1 MWAPTTCH
9 KFCPGGRRRRPL
21 YTPNPRGVSYSRA
34 AHTTATRPTSTFLAQ
49 AGGLFVAATT
59 RKNISP
65 SYVLELLHRVA
76 RVIKDYCGVMN
87 EDALRKNSI
96 LTYELLDEL
105 LDYGYAQST
114 STESLKVHVFNE
126 PATPLEDGAGGKS
139 AKFMKPRG
147 YGVFSSAI
155 AAATG
160 TGGGGE
166 PGIIKRDAVQ
176 RSVLATGREKG
187 GSGGGARN
195 EIFVD
200 VVEKLNVT
208 FNPSGHLLT
217 SEVNGSIQIR
227 NFLHGTPQIRLAL
240 PEDLAIG
247 GRDLSPYGGDYSFSG
262 AGAVLL
268 DDCNF
273 HESADLKDFDT
284 DRTIILT
291 PPEGEFSLMNYRS
304 ANDFNPPFKVTTLI
318 DETSNFKVGVTL
330 KIKADFPAKHTCT
343 GLVVKFPVPKG
354 CLSANASLEANL
366 PPGTQHAAYNATER
380 QVVWQFKKVK
390 GGAEHTL
397 SIKISLQDER
407 IPNVRKECGPVSLG
421 FTIPMYNVS
430 RLMVRYLQIGEG
442 SKSNAASSGGG
453 GKGGGKGPH
462 RWVRYVTK
470 SSSYVC
476 RV

>member
-1 MWAPTTCH
+1 
-9 KFCPGGRRRRPL
+9 
-21 YTPNPRGVSYSRA
+21 
-34 AHTTATRPTSTFLAQ
+34 
-49 AGGLFVAATT
+49 
-59 RKNISP
+59 
-65 SYVLELLHRVA
+65 
-76 RVIKDYCGVMN
+76 MN

-96 LTYELLDEL
+96 LTYELLDEM
-105 LDYGYAQST
+105 LDYGYAQMT
-114 STESLKVHVFNE
+114 STESLKAHVFNDPIA
-126 PATPLEDGAGGKS
+126 PASSADGVGAGGGGGGGGGGKAGGGGGGGGKGKS
-139 AKFMKPRG
+139 RG

-155 AAATG
+155 AAATSAAS
-160 TGGGGE
+160 GGGG
-166 PGIIKRDAVQ
+166 GGGVKRDAVQ
-176 RSVLATGREKG
+176 RSVLATGKDKSSG
-187 GSGGGARN
+187 GGGARN

-208 FNPSGHLLT
+208 FNSSGHLLT
-217 SEVNGSIQIR
+217 SEVDGSIQIR

-273 HESADLKDFDT
+273 HESADLRDFDT
-284 DRTIILT
+284 DRTIVLT

-318 DETSNFKVGVTL
+318 DETVPFKVGITL
-330 KIKADFPAKHTCT
+330 KVKADFPAKHTCT
-343 GLVVKFPVPKG
+343 GLVVKFPVPQKS
-354 CLSANASLEANL
+354 CLGATASLEPNL
-366 PPGTQHAAYNATER
+366 PPGTQHAAYNASDR

-390 GGAEHTL
+390 GGAEHVL
-397 SIKISLQDER
+397 SINVSLQDER
-407 IPNVRKECGPVSLG
+407 VPNVRKECGPVGLG
-421 FTIPMYNVS
+421 FTIPMFNVS
-430 RLMVRYLQIGEG
+430 RLMVRYLQIGDG
-442 SKSNAASSGGG
+442 SKSGSGASGGAG
-453 GKGGGKGPH
+453 GSGAGKGGGGGKGPH